1 MNTSDTA
8 TKNSKTS
15 GNTAAG
21 NSALMRYIAIGC
33 GLLLVVAIAFSVGT
47 GIGFAFGRFTGD
59 APRSAAAPD
68 VQSQESAQTTPER
81 SLAGDDMDLFWEAM
95 GLLERDFYGDL
106 PSGQE
111 RGYGAIR
118 GVLDLLDDPNTS
130 FMAPDQAQSFLESM
144 DGSFEGIGAT
154 VEWAEDG
161 SAVRLVE
168 PFENQPAW
176 NAGLRRN
183 DLVTAIDGEQVSEMA
198 DLNEAISKIKGPK
211 GSSVVLT
218 IERTRSNEIF
228 DVTVVRD
235 VIQIPIVFTDTYG
248 QNDDIAYIRLS
259 RFSDDS
265 GRRVRDAVEE
275 ATRNDLRGLIFDMRG
290 NPGGLLR
297 EAVRVSSVFLQDKG
311 VLIERFSDGSEQVY
325 ETEGRAAVSEQLPIV
340 VLVDEGSASA
350 SEIVAG
356 ALQDAGRAVLIGTT
370 TFGKGSV
377 QLPHTLSDGSL
388 MRVTIAHWYTPAD
401 RSIHGNGLDP
411 DIAVEITDE
420 QIEAD
425 EDPQLDRAIEL
436 LETGQ

>member
-1 MNTSDTA
+1 MSFSESMNKA
-8 TKNSKTS
+8 GRTS
-15 GNTAAG
+15 GNPNLA
-21 NSALMRYIAIGC
+21 RYIAIGC
-33 GLLLVVAIAFSVGT
+33 GLLLIVAVAFSLGT
-47 GIGFAFGRFTGD
+47 GIGFAFGRFTD
-59 APRSAAAPD
+59 NSAETAAAP
-68 VQSQESAQTTPER
+68 QIS
-81 SLAGDDMDLFWEAM
+81 AGDVTPIGEERTLSHEDMEIFWEAM
-95 GLLERDFYGDL
+95 GLLERDFYGNL
-106 PSGQE
+106 PAGSE
-111 RGYGAIR
+111 RSYGAIR

-130 FMAPDQAQSFLESM
+130 FMAPDQAKNFLESM

-154 VEWAEDG
+154 VEWVEDRN
-161 SAVRLVE
+161 AVRLIE

-183 DLVTAIDGEQVSEMA
+183 DLVIAIDGEPVSEMA

-218 IERTRSNEIF
+218 VERPSRNETF

-248 QNDDIAYIRLS
+248 QDKDIAYIRLS
-259 RFSDDS
+259 RFSDDAS
-265 GRRVRDAVEE
+265 RRVRDAIDE
-275 ATRNDLRGLIFDMRG
+275 ATKQNLRGLVFDLRG

-297 EAVRVSSVFLQDKG
+297 EAVRVSSLFLQDER
-311 VLIERFSDGSEQVY
+311 VLIERFSDGKEQFY
-325 ETEGRAAVSEQLPIV
+325 DTEGRAAINAKLPIV
-340 VLVDEGSASA
+340 LLVNEGSASA

-356 ALQDAGRAVLIGTT
+356 ALQDTGRAVLIGTT

-377 QLPHTLSDGSL
+377 QLPHTLSDGSM
-388 MRVTIAHWYTPAD
+388 MRVTIARWYTPAD
-401 RSIHGNGLDP
+401 RSIDGTGLDP
-411 DIAVEITDE
+411 DIEVEISDE

>member
-1 MNTSDTA
+1 MSTSETPNKP
-8 TKNSKTS
+8 TRS
-15 GNTAAG
+15 AG
-21 NSALMRYIAIGC
+21 NGPLLRYIAIGC
-33 GLLLVVAIAFSVGT
+33 GLLLVVAIAFSIGT

-59 APRSAAAPD
+59 GPQNASAPVISTGDSGPAAP
-68 VQSQESAQTTPER
+68 ER
-81 SLAGDDMDLFWEAM
+81 DLSEQDMEIFWEAM

-106 PSGQE
+106 PGGQE
-111 RGYGAIR
+111 RSYGAIR
-118 GVLDLLDDPNTS
+118 GVLGLLDDPNTS
-130 FMAPDQAQSFLESM
+130 FMAPDQAKSFLESM

-154 VEWAEDG
+154 VEWVEERG
-161 SAVRLVE
+161 AVRLVE

-183 DLVTAIDGEQVSEMA
+183 DLVIAIDGAPVSEMA
-198 DLNEAISKIKGPK
+198 DLNVAISKIKGPK

-218 IERTRSNEIF
+218 IERPSTDETF

-248 QNDDIAYIRLS
+248 QDDDIAYIRLS

-265 GRRVRDAVEE
+265 GRRVRDAVDE
-275 ATRNDLRGLIFDMRG
+275 ATRKNLRGLIFDLRG

-297 EAVRVSSVFLQDKG
+297 EAVRVSSVFREDER
-311 VLIERFSDGSEQVY
+311 VLIERFSDGSQQVY
-325 ETEGRAAVSEQLPIV
+325 DTEGQAAVDTTLPIV
-340 VLVDEGSASA
+340 LLVDEGSASA

-377 QLPHTLSDGSL
+377 QLPHTLSDGSM
-388 MRVTIAHWYTPAD
+388 MRVTIARWYTPGD
-401 RSIHGNGLDP
+401 RSIDKTGLDP
-411 DIAVEITDE
+411 DIVVEITDE

-425 EDPQLDRAIEL
+425 EDPQLDRAVEL

>member
-1 MNTSDTA
+1 MSRSETPN
-8 TKNSKTS
+8 NSTRS
-15 GNTAAG
+15 SE
-21 NSALMRYIAIGC
+21 NSLLMRYVAIGC
-33 GLLLVVAIAFSVGT
+33 GLLLVVAIAFSTGT
-47 GIGFAFGRFTGD
+47 GIGFAVGRLGSER
-59 APRSAAAPD
+59 APQGSAQSAASENSTPTAPD
-68 VQSQESAQTTPER
+68 RRMSD
-81 SLAGDDMDLFWEAM
+81 DDMKIFWEAM

-106 PSGQE
+106 PAGQE
-111 RGYGAIR
+111 RSYGAIR
-118 GVLDLLDDPNTS
+118 GVLNLLDDANTS
-130 FMAPDQAQSFLESM
+130 FMAPEQAKSFLESM

-154 VEWAEDG
+154 VEWVEDEG
-161 SAVRLVE
+161 AVRLVE

-183 DLVTAIDGEQVSEMA
+183 DLVIAIDGRPVAELA

-218 IERTRSNEIF
+218 IKRPSSGETF

-235 VIQIPIVFTDTYG
+235 VIQIPIVFSDTYG
-248 QNDDIAYIRLS
+248 QDEDIAYIRLS
-259 RFSDDS
+259 RFSDDA
-265 GRRVRDAVEE
+265 GRRVRDALGD
-275 ATRNDLRGLIFDMRG
+275 ATKNKNLRGLIFDLRG

-297 EAVRVSSVFLQDKG
+297 EAVRVSSAFLQDER
-311 VLIERFSDGSEQVY
+311 VLIERFSDGQEQIY
-325 ETEGRAAVSEQLPIV
+325 NTEGRAAVDKQLPIV
-340 VLVDEGSASA
+340 LLVDEGSASA

-356 ALQDAGRAVLIGTT
+356 ALQDAGRAVLIGAT

-377 QLPHTLSDGSL
+377 QLPHTLSDGSML
-388 MRVTIAHWYTPAD
+388 RVTIARWYTPAD
-401 RSIHGNGLDP
+401 RSIDGTGLEP

>member
-1 MNTSDTA
+1 
-8 TKNSKTS
+8 
-15 GNTAAG
+15 
-21 NSALMRYIAIGC
+21 LAIGC
-33 GLLLVVAIAFSVGT
+33 GLLLVVAVAFSLGT
-47 GIGFAFGRFTGD
+47 GLGFAFGRFGGNS
-59 APRSAAAPD
+59 APRASAPAVSAEDAAS
-68 VQSQESAQTTPER
+68 VAPER
-81 SLAGDDMDLFWEAM
+81 GLSDEDMDIFWEAM

-106 PSGQE
+106 PTGQE
-111 RGYGAIR
+111 RSYGAIR
-118 GVLDLLDDPNTS
+118 GVLNLLDDPNTS
-130 FMAPDQAQSFLESM
+130 FMTPDQARNFLESM

-154 VEWAEDG
+154 VEWVEDRG
-161 SAVRLVE
+161 AVRLVE

-183 DLVTAIDGEQVSEMA
+183 DLITAIDGEPVSKMA

-218 IERTRSNEIF
+218 IERPSRNETF
-228 DVTVVRD
+228 EVTVVRD
-235 VIQIPIVFTDTYG
+235 VIQIPIVFSDTYG
-248 QNDDIAYIRLS
+248 QDEDIAYIRLS
-259 RFSDDS
+259 RFSDDA
-265 GRRVRDAVEE
+265 GRRLRDAVTE
-275 ATRNDLRGLIFDMRG
+275 ATDKNLRGLIFDLRG

-297 EAVRVSSVFLQDKG
+297 EAVRVSSIFLQDEQ
-311 VLIERFSDGSEQVY
+311 VLIERFSDGQEQIY
-325 ETEGRAAVSEQLPIV
+325 DTEGRAEINAKLPIV
-340 VLVDEGSASA
+340 LLVDEGSASA

-388 MRVTIAHWYTPAD
+388 MRVTIARWYTPAD
-401 RSIHGNGLDP
+401 RSIDGTGLDP
-411 DIAVEITDE
+411 DIVVEITDE

>member
-1 MNTSDTA
+1 MSILESSN
-8 TKNSKTS
+8 K
-15 GNTAAG
+15 AG
-21 NSALMRYIAIGC
+21 AGRADSALLRYIGIGC
-33 GLLLVVAIAFSVGT
+33 GLLLIIAIAFSVGT

-59 APRSAAAPD
+59 EAKGVASPELTPGEGAATASD
-68 VQSQESAQTTPER
+68 R
-81 SLAGDDMDLFWEAM
+81 SLAEEDMDIFWEAM
-95 GLLERDFYGDL
+95 GLLERDFYGEL
-106 PSGQE
+106 PDGQE
-111 RGYGAIR
+111 RAYGAIR
-118 GVLDLLDDPNTS
+118 GVLEMLDDPNTS
-130 FMAPDQAQSFLESM
+130 FMEPDQARNFLESM

-154 VEWAEDG
+154 VEWVEDRRV
-161 SAVRLVE
+161 VRLVE

-183 DLVTAIDGEQVSEMA
+183 DLVIAIDGEPVSEMA

-218 IERTRSNEIF
+218 IERPSRNETF
-228 DVTVVRD
+228 EVTVVRD
-235 VIQIPIVFTDTYG
+235 VIQIPIVFTETYG
-248 QNDDIAYIRLS
+248 QEEDIAYIRLS
-259 RFSDDS
+259 RFSDDA
-265 GRRVRDAVEE
+265 GRRVRDALDAAQE
-275 ATRNDLRGLIFDMRG
+275 RPLRGLIFDMRG

-297 EAVRVSSVFLQDKG
+297 EAVRVSSIFLEDKP
-311 VLIERFSDGSEQVY
+311 VLIERFSDGTEQVY
-325 ETEGRAAVSEQLPIV
+325 NTEGRPAVPADLPIV

-356 ALQDAGRAVLIGTT
+356 ALQDAGRAVLIGVT

-388 MRVTIAHWYTPAD
+388 MRVTIARWYTPAD
-401 RSIHGNGLDP
+401 RSIDGTGLAP
-411 DIAVEITDE
+411 DIVVEITDE

>member
-1 MNTSDTA
+1 MSLSDIG
-8 TKNSKTS
+8 NKTDR
-15 GNTAAG
+15 GDDNRKLT
-21 NSALMRYIAIGC
+21 RYIAIGC
-33 GLLLVVAIAFSVGT
+33 GLILVLAVTFFLGT
-47 GIGFAFGRFTGD
+47 GLGFAFGRFTGD
-59 APRSAAAPD
+59 TPQSVESPTISAAESGA
-68 VQSQESAQTTPER
+68 VAQERALRPE
-81 SLAGDDMDLFWEAM
+81 DMNIFWEAM
-95 GLLERDFYGDL
+95 GLLERDFYGEL
-106 PSGQE
+106 PEGQE
-111 RGYGAIR
+111 RSYGAIR

-130 FMAPDQAQSFLESM
+130 FMAPDQAKNFLESM

-154 VEWAEDG
+154 VEWVEDRG
-161 SAVRLVE
+161 AVRLVE

-183 DLVTAIDGEQVSEMA
+183 DLVIAIDGEPVSEMA

-218 IERTRSNEIF
+218 IERPSRNETF

-235 VIQIPIVFTDTYG
+235 VIQIPIVFTDVLG
-248 QNDDIAYIRLS
+248 QDEDIAYIRLS
-259 RFSDDS
+259 RFSDDA
-265 GRRVRDAVEE
+265 GRRVRDAVDE
-275 ATRNDLRGLIFDMRG
+275 ATKKQLRGLIFDLRG

-297 EAVRVSSVFLQDKG
+297 EAVRVSSIFLQDER
-311 VLIERFSDGSEQVY
+311 VLIERFSDGKEQNY
-325 ETEGRAAVSEQLPIV
+325 ATEGKAAIDEKLPIV
-340 VLVDEGSASA
+340 LLVNEGSASA

-388 MRVTIAHWYTPAD
+388 MRVTIARWYTPAD
-401 RSIHGNGLDP
+401 RSIDSTGLDP
-411 DIAVEITDE
+411 DIVVEISDE

>member
-1 MNTSDTA
+1 MNRFETPD
-8 TKNSKTS
+8 NSTRS
-15 GNTAAG
+15 SNG
-21 NSALMRYIAIGC
+21 SLLMRYVAIGC
-33 GLLLVVAIAFSVGT
+33 GLLLMVAIAFSTGT
-47 GIGFAFGRFTGD
+47 GIGFAVGRLGSERT
-59 APRSAAAPD
+59 P
-68 VQSQESAQTTPER
+68 QSSTQTTPANASTPAATDR
-81 SLAGDDMDLFWEAM
+81 SMNDDDMSIFWEAM

-106 PSGQE
+106 PNGQE
-111 RGYGAIR
+111 RSYGAIR
-118 GVLDLLDDPNTS
+118 GVLEMLDDANTG
-130 FMAPDQAQSFLESM
+130 FMPPEQAKSFLESM

-154 VEWAEDG
+154 VEWVEDEG
-161 SAVRLVE
+161 AVRLVE

-183 DLVTAIDGEQVSEMA
+183 DLVVAIDGTPVSDLA

-218 IERTRSNEIF
+218 INRPSSGETF

-235 VIQIPIVFTDTYG
+235 VIQIPIVFSETYG
-248 QNDDIAYIRLS
+248 QDEDIAYIRLS
-259 RFSDDS
+259 RFSDDA
-265 GRRVRDAVEE
+265 GRRVQDAVDD
-275 ATRNDLRGLIFDMRG
+275 ATRNKNLRGLIFDLRG

-297 EAVRVSSVFLQDKG
+297 EAVRVSSVFLQDER
-311 VLIERFSDGSEQVY
+311 VLIERFADGQEQIY
-325 ETEGRAAVSEQLPIV
+325 DTEGRAAIDDQLPIV
-340 VLVDEGSASA
+340 LLVDEGSASA

-356 ALQDAGRAVLIGTT
+356 AMQDAGRAVLIGAT

-377 QLPHTLSDGSL
+377 QLPHTLSDGSML
-388 MRVTIAHWYTPAD
+388 RVTIARWYTPAD
-401 RSIHGNGLDP
+401 RSIDGTGLDP

>member
-1 MNTSDTA
+1 MSILERPNKPTRSTD
-8 TKNSKTS
+8 NGS
-15 GNTAAG
+15 
-21 NSALMRYIAIGC
+21 LLRYIAIGC
-33 GLLLVVAIAFSVGT
+33 GLLLIVAIAFSIGT

-59 APRSAAAPD
+59 GPQNVSAPAISASDAGP
-68 VQSQESAQTTPER
+68 VAQDRDLNEE
-81 SLAGDDMDLFWEAM
+81 DMEIFWEAM
-95 GLLERDFYGDL
+95 GLLERDFYGEL
-106 PSGQE
+106 PAGQE
-111 RGYGAIR
+111 RSYGAIR
-118 GVLDLLDDPNTS
+118 GVLGLLDDPNTS
-130 FMAPDQAQSFLESM
+130 FMAPDQAKSFLESM

-154 VEWAEDG
+154 VELVEDG

-183 DLVTAIDGEQVSEMA
+183 DLVIAIDGVAVSEMA
-198 DLNEAISKIKGPK
+198 DLNVAISKIKGPK

-218 IERTRSNEIF
+218 IKRPSTDETF

-235 VIQIPIVFTDTYG
+235 VIQIPIVFTETFG
-248 QNDDIAYIRLS
+248 QDEDIAYIRLS

-265 GRRVRDAVEE
+265 GRRVQDAVDE
-275 ATRNDLRGLIFDMRG
+275 ATRKNLRGLIFDLRG

-297 EAVRVSSVFLQDKG
+297 EAVRVSSVFLQDER
-311 VLIERFSDGSEQVY
+311 VLIERFSDGSEQIY
-325 ETEGRAAVSEQLPIV
+325 DTEGKAAVDAALPIV
-340 VLVDEGSASA
+340 LLVDEGSASA

-356 ALQDAGRAVLIGTT
+356 ALQDAGRAVLVGTT

-377 QLPHTLSDGSL
+377 QLPHTLSDGSM
-388 MRVTIAHWYTPAD
+388 MRVTIARWYTPAD
-401 RSIHGNGLDP
+401 RSIDKTGLDP
-411 DIAVEITDE
+411 DIVVEITDE

>member
-1 MNTSDTA
+1 MSILDSSNKAGASRTDTA
-8 TKNSKTS
+8 
-15 GNTAAG
+15 
-21 NSALMRYIAIGC
+21 LLRYIAIGC
-33 GLLLVVAIAFSVGT
+33 GLLLIIAIAFSVGT
-47 GIGFAFGRFTGD
+47 GVGFAFGRFTGD
-59 APRSAAAPD
+59 EQTSVASPELTPGEGAAAAMD
-68 VQSQESAQTTPER
+68 R
-81 SLAGDDMDLFWEAM
+81 SLAEEDMDIFWEAM

-106 PSGQE
+106 PGGKA
-111 RGYGAIR
+111 RAYGAIR
-118 GVLDLLDDPNTS
+118 GVLEMLDDPNTS
-130 FMAPDQAQSFLESM
+130 FMEPDQARNFLESM

-154 VEWAEDG
+154 VEWVEDRRV
-161 SAVRLVE
+161 VRLVE

-183 DLVTAIDGEQVSEMA
+183 DLVIAIDGEPVSDMA

-218 IERTRSNEIF
+218 IERPSRNETF

-235 VIQIPIVFTDTYG
+235 VIQIPIVFTETYG
-248 QNDDIAYIRLS
+248 QEEDIAYIRLS
-259 RFSDDS
+259 RFSDDAS
-265 GRRVRDAVEE
+265 RRVRDAFDE
-275 ATRNDLRGLIFDMRG
+275 AQKGNLRGLIFDLRG

-297 EAVRVSSVFLQDKG
+297 EAVRVSSIFLEDKP
-311 VLIERFSDGSEQVY
+311 VLIERFSDGTEQVY
-325 ETEGRAAVSEQLPIV
+325 DTEGRPAVPADLPIV

-356 ALQDAGRAVLIGTT
+356 ALQDAGRAVLIGVT

-388 MRVTIAHWYTPAD
+388 MRVTIARWYTPAD
-401 RSIHGNGLDP
+401 RSIDGTGLAP

-420 QIEAD
+420 QIEAE

>member
-1 MNTSDTA
+1 MSRSDTPNRS
-8 TKNSKTS
+8 TP
-15 GNTAAG
+15 
-21 NSALMRYIAIGC
+21 SADNRALIRYLAIGC
-33 GLLLVVAIAFSVGT
+33 GLLLVIAVAFSVGT
-47 GIGFAFGRFTGD
+47 GVGFAFGRFSGNNSQQTSTPTISSSEP
-59 APRSAAAPD
+59 ASAAPERGL
-68 VQSQESAQTTPER
+68 SQE
-81 SLAGDDMDLFWEAM
+81 DMNIFWEAM

-106 PSGQE
+106 PAGQE
-111 RGYGAIR
+111 RSYGAIR
-118 GVLDLLDDPNTS
+118 GVLDLLGDPNTS
-130 FMAPDQAQSFLESM
+130 FMAPDQAQSFLDSM

-154 VEWAEDG
+154 VEWVENGD
-161 SAVRLVE
+161 AVRLVE

-183 DLVTAIDGEQVSEMA
+183 DLVTAIDGQPVSEMA

-218 IERTRSNEIF
+218 IERPSNSETF

-235 VIQIPIVFTDTYG
+235 VIQIPIVFTDILG
-248 QNDDIAYIRLS
+248 QDEDIAYIRLS
-259 RFSDDS
+259 RFSDDA
-265 GRRVRDAVEE
+265 GRRVQDAVTE
-275 ATRNDLRGLIFDMRG
+275 ATDTNLRGLIFDLRG

-297 EAVRVSSVFLQDKG
+297 EAVRVSSIFLQDER
-311 VLIERFSDGSEQVY
+311 VLIERFSDGQEQIY
-325 ETEGRAAVSEQLPIV
+325 DTEGKAAVDEKLPIV
-340 VLVDEGSASA
+340 LLVDEGSASA

-388 MRVTIAHWYTPAD
+388 MRVTIARWYTPAD
-401 RSIHGNGLDP
+401 RSIDGTGLNP
-411 DIAVEITDE
+411 DIAVEITNE

>member
-1 MNTSDTA
+1 MSISETPNKSTP
-8 TKNSKTS
+8 SKDN
-15 GNTAAG
+15 GP
-21 NSALMRYIAIGC
+21 LLRYIAIGC

-59 APRSAAAPD
+59 SPQNASAPLISTEDNGPVAPERD
-68 VQSQESAQTTPER
+68 LSAQ
-81 SLAGDDMDLFWEAM
+81 DMEIFWEAM
-95 GLLERDFYGDL
+95 GLLERDFYGEL
-106 PSGQE
+106 PAGQE
-111 RGYGAIR
+111 RSYGAIR
-118 GVLDLLDDPNTS
+118 GVLGLLDDPNTS
-130 FMAPDQAQSFLESM
+130 FMAPDQAKSFLESM

-154 VEWAEDG
+154 VEWVEERG
-161 SAVRLVE
+161 AVRLVE

-183 DLVTAIDGEQVSEMA
+183 DLVIAIDGVPVSEMA
-198 DLNEAISKIKGPK
+198 DLNVAISKIKGPK

-218 IERTRSNEIF
+218 IERPSTDETF

-248 QNDDIAYIRLS
+248 QDDDIAYIRLS

-265 GRRVRDAVEE
+265 GRRVRDAVDE
-275 ATRNDLRGLIFDMRG
+275 ATRKNLRGLIFDLRG

-297 EAVRVSSVFLQDKG
+297 EAVRVSSVFLEDER
-311 VLIERFSDGSEQVY
+311 VLIERFSDGSQQIY
-325 ETEGRAAVSEQLPIV
+325 DTEGKAAVDTTLPIV
-340 VLVDEGSASA
+340 LLVDEGSASA

-377 QLPHTLSDGSL
+377 QLPHTLSDGSM
-388 MRVTIAHWYTPAD
+388 MRVTIARWYTPGD
-401 RSIHGNGLDP
+401 RSIDKTGLDP
-411 DIAVEITDE
+411 DIVVELTDE

-425 EDPQLDRAIEL
+425 EDPQLDRAVEL

>member
-1 MNTSDTA
+1 MSISDT
-8 TKNSKTS
+8 S
-15 GNTAAG
+15 GTGSQKANKPSLA
-21 NSALMRYIAIGC
+21 RYIAIGC
-33 GLLLVVAIAFSVGT
+33 GLLLVVAIVFSIGT
-47 GIGFAFGRFTGD
+47 GVGFAVGRFTGNGPGGNAS
-59 APRSAAAPD
+59 APVSSTNDGA
-68 VQSQESAQTTPER
+68 TTTEER
-81 SLAGDDMDLFWEAM
+81 SLSGDDLDIFWEAM

-106 PSGQE
+106 PPTKE
-111 RGYGAIR
+111 RSYGAIR

-130 FMAPDQAQSFLESM
+130 FMAPEQATNFLESM

-154 VEWAEDG
+154 VEWVEDQG
-161 SAVRLVE
+161 AVRLVE

-183 DLVTAIDGEQVSEMA
+183 DLVTAIDGEPVSDMA

-218 IERTRSNEIF
+218 IERPSGDAPF

-235 VIQIPIVFTDTYG
+235 VIQIPIVFSDTYG
-248 QNDDIAYIRLS
+248 QDEDIAYIRLS

-265 GRRVRDAVEE
+265 GRRVRDAVDE
-275 ATRNDLRGLIFDMRG
+275 ANRANLRGLIFDLRG

-297 EAVRVSSVFLQDKG
+297 EAVRVSSVFLQDER
-311 VLIERFSDGSEQVY
+311 VLIERFSDGSEQNY
-325 ETEGRAAVSEQLPIV
+325 DTEGSAAVDKGLPIV
-340 VLVDEGSASA
+340 LLVDGGSASA

-388 MRVTIAHWYTPAD
+388 MRVTIARWYTPAD
-401 RSIHGNGLDP
+401 RSIDKTGLDP
-411 DIAVEITDE
+411 DIAVEITNE

>member
-1 MNTSDTA
+1 MSISETSNKSTPS
-8 TKNSKTS
+8 T
-15 GNTAAG
+15 GNG
-21 NSALMRYIAIGC
+21 PLLRYIAIGC
-33 GLLLVVAIAFSVGT
+33 GLLLVIAITFSAGT
-47 GIGFAFGRFTGD
+47 GLGFAFGRFTGD
-59 APRSAAAPD
+59 GPRSAAAP
-68 VQSQESAQTTPER
+68 SSAP
-81 SLAGDDMDLFWEAM
+81 AGDVAPATQERALQDADLDIFWEAM

-106 PSGQE
+106 PPSQE
-111 RGYGAIR
+111 RSYGAIR

-154 VEWAEDG
+154 VEWVEDRG
-161 SAVRLVE
+161 AVRLVE

-183 DLVTAIDGEQVSEMA
+183 DLVTAIDGELVSEMV

-218 IERTRSNEIF
+218 IERPSSNETF

-235 VIQIPIVFTDTYG
+235 VIQIPIVFSDIYG
-248 QNDDIAYIRLS
+248 QDEDIAYIRLS

-265 GRRVRDAVEE
+265 GRRVRDAVDE
-275 ATRNDLRGLIFDMRG
+275 AIKNDLRGLIFDLRG

-297 EAVRVSSVFLQDKG
+297 EAVRVSSIFLENER
-311 VLIERFSDGSEQVY
+311 VLIERFSDGNEEIY
-325 ETEGRAAVSEQLPIV
+325 NTEGEAAVEATLPIV
-340 VLVDEGSASA
+340 LLVDEGSASA

-388 MRVTIAHWYTPAD
+388 MRVTIARWRGYQ
-401 RSIHGNGLDP
+401 RL
-411 DIAVEITDE
+411 
-420 QIEAD
+420 
-425 EDPQLDRAIEL
+425 RRR
-436 LETGQ
+436 